1 MVLVLLTGVGL
12 LSSSPE
18 YFLRQGWL
26 HAKLALVALLAA
38 LTLVA
43 AIRRGSSRRGPV
55 RRGSAPARIDL
66 LEGLFFFGVCA
77 VLLLAVLKPF

>member
-1 MVLVLLTGVGL
+1 MGLVLLTGAGL

-26 HAKLALVALLAA
+26 HAKLACVALLAA

-43 AIRRGSSRRGPV
+43 AIRRGA
-55 RRGSAPARIDL
+55 APARAGL
-66 LEGLFFFGVCA
+66 VHGLFWALVSA